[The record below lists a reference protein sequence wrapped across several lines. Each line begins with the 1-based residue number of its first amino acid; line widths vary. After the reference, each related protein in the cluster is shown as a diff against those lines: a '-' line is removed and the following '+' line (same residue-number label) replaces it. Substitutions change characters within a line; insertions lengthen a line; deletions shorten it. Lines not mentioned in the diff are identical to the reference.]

1 MFSPSA
7 GHGVFFSE
15 RQVNISVIVSG
26 KIDSLLIN
34 LINRNRKRERK
45 EKLTISDY
53 ELIEP
58 LPINDDKDVTLT
70 LAGDLVEVTSQSY
83 KTKCKIKKISANEY
97 VDLSTGEVK
106 EFHFNGNSG
115 MNEKSLRRSFKYA
128 RYMITTNC
136 DIPENCLFITLTY
149 SLEKDEAGNI
159 MPMTDTKKLYS
170 DLDKF
175 TKRMKTRYKNFRYI
189 YCCEPQENRSWHI
202 HAILIFSSRTPFI
215 CSSEL
220 ESVWGHGLV
229 KIRRVYDSVHLG
241 AYLTSHM
248 SNLRSE
254 KEKNE
259 KNKIEI
265 KGGRLIFYPPRFRP
279 FRFSRNCVKPEKIKL
294 KYAEAKKY
302 LNDTEKKYLYA
313 TKITDNGF
321 ENEITHEIYLKKK
334 RK

>member
-1 MFSPSA
+1 M
-7 GHGVFFSE
+7 
-15 RQVNISVIVSG
+15 
-26 KIDSLLIN
+26 
-34 LINRNRKRERK
+34 
-45 EKLTISDY
+45 
-53 ELIEP
+53 
-58 LPINDDKDVTLT
+58 TLT
-70 LAGDLVEVTSQSY
+70 LAGDIIEISSQSGNSA
-83 KTKCKIKKISANEY
+83 CKIKKISANEY

-106 EFHFNGNSG
+106 EFQFNGNSG

-149 SLEKDEAGNI
+149 SLEKDEAGKI

-175 TKRMKTRYKNFRYI
+175 TKRLKTRYKQFRYI

-202 HAILIFSSRTPFI
+202 HAIFIFSSRAPFI
-215 CSSEL
+215 RSTEL

-229 KIRRVYDSVHLG
+229 NIRRVYDSVHLG

-248 SNLRSE
+248 SNIESTE
-254 KEKNE
+254 EKNE
-259 KNKIEI
+259 KGKRAI

-294 KYAEAKKY
+294 KYAESKKY
-302 LNDTEKKYLYA
+302 LNDTENKYSYV